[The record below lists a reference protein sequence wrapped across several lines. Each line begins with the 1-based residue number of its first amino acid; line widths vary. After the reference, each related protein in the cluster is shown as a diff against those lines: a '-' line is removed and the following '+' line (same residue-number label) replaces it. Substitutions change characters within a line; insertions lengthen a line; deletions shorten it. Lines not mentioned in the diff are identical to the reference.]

1 MFKRAGKVVPPSAL
15 LIGLARACWPRLQ
28 AFLPAPLAVDG
39 RERWRAMAGALLGV
53 LFTAGVSRWL
63 ASTELVGGPL
73 VGAWLLAPL
82 GASAVLVFA
91 APASPLAQPWSVLGG
106 NAVSALV
113 GVACALAVP
122 DVVLAGALAVAL
134 AIATMFALRCLH
146 PPGGAMAL
154 SAVLVHA
161 SHGHFAIG
169 AAVINSLLIICVG
182 VLYNSA
188 TGRRYPHTQLAHA
201 QATPG
206 QAARFKPED
215 LDAVLARYNQVLDLP
230 RDDLRELLQA
240 AELQAWGRQ
249 MQALRCADIMRP
261 DPPTVGFATP
271 LHEAWALLRA
281 RRLKVL
287 PVVDRQHHVVGI
299 VTRADFL
306 RQVEIDAHAGLGQRL
321 RALLRPSGLSHGD
334 KPEVV
339 GQIMTR
345 QVRVASADRP
355 VADLLGLLAESGH
368 RHVPVLGAD
377 RRLVGLIGQADLVR
391 ALVHLP
397 QPGRAPGS

>member
-1 MFKRAGKVVPPSAL
+1 MSAGRPDGAPAPWRAL
-15 LIGLARACWPRLQ
+15 W
-28 AFLPAPLAVDG
+28 PAPLALDR
-39 RERWRAMAGALLGV
+39 RERLRLVAGAFLGLLLTG
-53 LFTAGVSRWL
+53 LAARALAAWGLGDGLPWL
-63 ASTELVGGPL
+63 V
-73 VGAWLLAPL
+73 APL
-82 GASAVLVFA
+82 GASAVLVYA
-91 APASPLAQPWSVLGG
+91 LPASPLAQPWAVVGG
-106 NAVSALV
+106 NTVSALV
-113 GVACALAVP
+113 GVACVHAVASPLAAAPLAV
-122 DVVLAGALAVAL
+122 AGALAAML
-134 AIATMFALRCLH
+134 ALRCLH
-146 PPGGAMAL
+146 PPGGAAAL
-154 SAVLVHA
+154 LAVL
-161 SHGHFAIG
+161 GGFADWRYAG
-169 AAVINSLLIICVG
+169 LAVGLNSLWLVA
-182 VLYNSA
+182 VAVAWHPL
-188 TGRRYPHTQLAHA
+188 TGRRYPHAPAALPPAPATVLAAPHPVVA
-201 QATPG
+201 ELTDA
-206 QAARFKPED
+206 D